1 MDRRCFVGFGDSS
14 RGLELDVETALVCF
28 IARFL
33 EIPCQSLTFLK
44 SKNECRPML
53 KYVKSNYFRE
63 LNISEANCFESRPLP
78 FVRDEKRS
86 INYIGLCTVLR
97 CLVKTKDEYIY
108 LLGEYQNCFK
118 ACAEISKWTDLCENV
133 FLRAVKDCIQNAD
146 DAKTKEDILN
156 ILHQLEDQLS
166 SPPIVSN
173 VNKRRRDAK
182 SQMSNLEVDLLEVHP
197 FIGGLDFLLLDLVIC
212 CFLCIILQVNY
223 SFYLD
228 YLEKFPRL
236 FAWFFRMAERNDV
249 KSAMTDVFGEMPQIF
264 PQSSDLIYVKNDSS
278 GDAQPKVG
286 KKSVKVSEQQ
296 TEGIISKML
305 NRGFTHMQNKIAQF
319 SSCSNFSDCLHEI
332 KEILPD
338 KRFARKCEQ
347 LENLIKPVFMLAS
360 KWLGSCKIVDFCC
373 GSGYLGIALSNLLPK
388 CQIILVENKE
398 ESLSRAFPIL
408 EERKLAMISSG
419 DSISSQQDAKNEHLR
434 KSNIEIYQCN
444 LDYFQEKFD
453 IGVCLHGCGLVT
465 DLVLQKC
472 FKNKAAFVI
481 CPCCYG
487 AIKNVESL
495 NYPKCES
502 LKNIISYKEYT
513 VLAHA
518 ADQSELGIRQFDLAK
533 KCMTFIDTDRLL
545 EAQIHGYKTWLFTMN
560 PSSCT
565 PKNNLL
571 IGIHPENPI
580 NFILE
585 DIFKTL

>member
-1 MDRRCFVGFGDSS
+1 MDRSCFVGFGYSS
-14 RGLELDVETALVCF
+14 QGLELDVETVLVCF
-28 IARFL
+28 TARFL

-44 SKNECRPML
+44 SKDDCKLL
-53 KYVKSNYFRE
+53 KSVKSNYFRE
-63 LNISEANCFESRPLP
+63 LSISEANCFESRPLP
-78 FVRDEKRS
+78 FARDDKHN

-118 ACAEISKWTDLCENV
+118 ACAEISKWTDLCENR
-133 FLRAVKDCIQNAD
+133 FLRAVKGCIYNAKD
-146 DAKTKEDILN
+146 TKAKEDILN
-156 ILHQLEDQLS
+156 ILNQLEDELS
-166 SPPIVSN
+166 LPPIVSN

-182 SQMSNLEVDLLEVHP
+182 SQTSNLEVDLLEVHP

-212 CFLCIILQVNY
+212 CFLCIVLQVNY

-228 YLEKFPRL
+228 SLEKFPRL
-236 FAWFFRMAERNDV
+236 FAWFYRMAERNDM
-249 KSAMTDVFGEMPQIF
+249 KSAMTDIFGEIPQIL
-264 PQSSDLIYVKNDSS
+264 PQPSDLIYVKNDSP
-278 GDAQPKVG
+278 GDAQTKVG
-286 KKSVKVSEQQ
+286 KKLIKVSEHQA
-296 TEGIISKML
+296 EAIISKML
-305 NRGFTHMQNKIAQF
+305 DGNFIPMQNELAQL

-332 KEILPD
+332 KAILPG

-347 LENLIKPVFMLAS
+347 LENMMKPVYILAS
-360 KWLGSCKIVDFCC
+360 EWPSSCKIVDFCC

-388 CQIILVENKE
+388 CQIVLVENKE
-398 ESLSRAFPIL
+398 ESLSRALPIL
-408 EERKLAMISSG
+408 EERELAMISGG
-419 DSISSQQDAKNEHLR
+419 DSVQTRQDAKNER
-434 KSNIEIYQCN
+434 PSKSNIEIYQCN
-444 LDYFQEKFD
+444 LDHFQEKFD

-472 FKNKAAFVI
+472 FENKAAFVI

-502 LKNIISYKEYT
+502 LKNVIGYKEYA

-518 ADQSELGIRQFDLAK
+518 ADQSELGIKQCDLAK

-545 EAQIHGYKTWLFTMN
+545 EAQIHGYKTRLFTMN

-571 IGIHPENPI
+571 VGIHPENPI
-580 NFILE
+580 NFVLD
-585 DIFKTL
+585 DIFGSCN